1 MADFSNHRRFSL
13 RCLSKD
19 LIPVSVR
26 LKSNIKTPKGR
37 QIIKKAE
44 RALLSERIRS
54 INNSI
59 AMFTIQRDTCM
70 NKLKDN
76 LDKEIMEECER
87 FIKEK
92 REIRHLRTFVC
103 QVSKFE
109 RLCHK
114 KTGGHIKNQH
124 GERTIHVEDQPKTN
138 QVTNINNREMEIEEE
153 RTEQVNNTK
162 NIWVKNL
169 SKTPLTEV
177 QERLLA
183 YRPNIAIVPREPPV
197 LEYITAIERTCSQLQ
212 QGKAEEL
219 RGEIKAIIKKTPPP
233 KLDITKEEHQALRQL
248 KKDENRMVLTADKG
262 VSLAVLDKEDY
273 IQKAEELLQQQPN
286 YKILPSDPT
295 TKHKNKLIALLKAIK
310 TDGGINDS
318 LYKKLYPTGASSPKF
333 YGLPKVHKEGIPLRP
348 IVSSIGSVS
357 H

>member
-1 MADFSNHRRFSL
+1 MRRLLQKMERKMLKPFDSGKKLIIKWWIFQIIGRFSL
-13 RCLSKD
+13 RGLSKD

-44 RALLSERIRS
+44 RALLNERIRS
-54 INNSI
+54 MNNSI
-59 AMFTIQRDTCM
+59 AMFTIQMDTCM

-76 LDKEIMEECER
+76 LDKEIMNECER

-92 REIRHLRTFVC
+92 REIKHLRTFDC
-103 QVSKFE
+103 HISKFE

-114 KTGGHIKNQH
+114 KTGGYIKNQH

-138 QVTNINNREMEIEEE
+138 QISNINNREMEIEEE

-169 SKTPLTEV
+169 SKTPLTEA

-183 YRPNIAIVPREPPV
+183 HRPNFAIVPRELPPV

-212 QGKAEEL
+212 QGKVEEL
-219 RGEIKAIIKKTPPP
+219 RGGIKAIIKKTLPSKPN
-233 KLDITKEEHQALRQL
+233 ITKEDHQALRQL
-248 KKDENRMVLTADKG
+248 KKDENRMILTADKG
-262 VSLAVLDKEDY
+262 VSLVVLDKEDY
-273 IQKAEELLQQQPN
+273 IQKAEELLQQRQTTRSYHQIQLLN
-286 YKILPSDPT
+286 IKI
-295 TKHKNKLIALLKAIK
+295 
-310 TDGGINDS
+310 
-318 LYKKLYPTGASSPKF
+318 SS
-333 YGLPKVHKEGIPLRP
+333 
-348 IVSSIGSVS
+348 
-357 H
+357 